1 MSYILDSLK
10 KLEKEKSKLDTR
22 FDFEKSILKDNSE
35 INAVKILKR
44 RSHLLTLLILAISI
58 IFFLNFFVFKLSP
71 PSFNFPMNLSTHPVI
86 SNHAKAPKGLNL
98 VSENNDSVLSEINPS
113 PVPVT
118 EPDRKTD
125 LLSKKIETKKEV
137 NENSGTVQVTQD
149 LSDGDLNQRLDHIE
163 QLIQKEY
170 IPAELNKLTVRDQED
185 ENPSHS
191 FPSKTVSRT
200 VLPQDIVDLE
210 VSGIVFFGEG
220 ASLNYAI
227 ASYKGISQI
236 KLKEG
241 DSLDDI
247 KVLEIQS
254 EKILLIFKNKV
265 FEKKLGN

>member
-1 MSYILDSLK
+1 MS
-10 KLEKEKSKLDTR
+10 
-22 FDFEKSILKDNSE
+22 F
-35 INAVKILKR
+35 
-44 RSHLLTLLILAISI
+44 
-58 IFFLNFFVFKLSP
+58 
-71 PSFNFPMNLSTHPVI
+71 STPPVI
-86 SNHAKAPKGLNL
+86 SNQAKAPQDINL
-98 VSENNDSVLSEINPS
+98 APEKNDSALIAIKPS

-185 ENPSHS
+185 ENSSHS
-191 FPSKTVSRT
+191 FPSKTVSQS

-227 ASYKGISQI
+227 ASYKGKSQI

-241 DSLDDI
+241 DSLDSI

>member
-10 KLEKEKSKLDTR
+10 KLEKEKSKFDNR
-22 FDFEKSILKDNSE
+22 FDIKKLILKDDSE
-35 INAVKILKR
+35 TNTVKILKK

-58 IFFLNFFVFKLSP
+58 FLFLNFFVFEFSP
-71 PSFNFPMNLSTHPVI
+71 PSFNFPMSLSTPPVI
-86 SNHAKAPKGLNL
+86 SNQAKAPQDLNL
-98 VSENNDSVLSEINPS
+98 VPENNDSALSAIMPS

-118 EPDRKTD
+118 EPDRKTV
-125 LLSKKIETKKEV
+125 LLSKEIETKKEV
-137 NENSGTVQVTQD
+137 NENTGTVQIPQD
-149 LSDGDLNQRLDHIE
+149 LSDGELNQRLDHIE

-170 IPAELNKLTVRDQED
+170 IPAELNKLTERDKED

-200 VLPQDIVDLE
+200 ALPQDIVDLE

-227 ASYKGISQI
+227 ASYKGKSQI

-241 DSLDDI
+241 DRLDDI
-247 KVLEIQS
+247 EVLEIQS

-265 FEKKLGN
+265 FEKKLGD